1 MKKDGLVLYK
11 VLKIGKIVILQNSYD
26 ENIFDLSAEQIW
38 NRMYRVAGLG
48 KSGNR
53 VFICL
58 AHIIRQKAWEYIP
71 GKFELDNFVDCRRYQ
86 DNQFIGLVEGTDFI
100 ISPTGEIIPKK

>member
-1 MKKDGLVLYK
+1 
-11 VLKIGKIVILQNSYD
+11 
-26 ENIFDLSAEQIW
+26 
-38 NRMYRVAGLG
+38 MYRVSGLA

-58 AHIIRQKAWEYIP
+58 VHIIRQKAWEYIP
-71 GKFELDNFVDCRRYQ
+71 GKFELDSFVDCRRYQ

-100 ISPTGEIIPKK
+100 ISPAGEIIPKN